1 MSTLREIDNRINVGE
16 IFSRKQLMEMFKI
29 SGQSGIMKTN
39 ALNCLVLITSENNG
53 VYADSGIENGT
64 IMYTGEG
71 LRGDQ
76 QLNKNNKSIY
86 ESKQTGL
93 PMYLFSKDK
102 ARNYIFEGKVEL
114 CGVPYQITEKDKEGN
129 DRLVWKFPLK
139 IIYSEDVDL
148 NEDDRLQ
155 QVANEVARIEEEIE
169 ENIEQDTIEL
179 KEGTLK
185 IRKYRRTGIRQKR
198 TSKPDYIAE
207 EIIKSKQGII
217 NETTIFKQERK
228 RLLEEGANEQV
239 EKMDEF
245 FENKKENEGFDVL
258 SFEKDEN
265 GEYKEKYIEVKSTK
279 ENEGTPIDITSNE
292 IEFAKEHVKDY
303 YLYRIVNSNTNQ
315 RYLKIVTGEELFSNY
330 SFIPTSLKK
339 DFIGIFRG
347 NEKGF
352 GFVKIEEQEDEI
364 YISRGNTKDAIDGDE
379 VLIKMIEVSRED
391 KHQEGKVLK
400 VLKHNKDTF
409 VGVFQKSRN
418 FGFVVPDDRKVERI
432 VEKRKIIKK

>member
-245 FENKKENEGFDVL
+245 FENKKENEGFVVL

-330 SFIPTSLKK
+330 SFIPTS
-339 DFIGIFRG
+339 F
-347 NEKGF
+347 
-352 GFVKIEEQEDEI
+352 KI
-364 YISRGNTKDAIDGDE
+364 YSK
-379 VLIKMIEVSRED
+379 
-391 KHQEGKVLK
+391 
-400 VLKHNKDTF
+400 
-409 VGVFQKSRN
+409 
-418 FGFVVPDDRKVERI
+418 
-432 VEKRKIIKK
+432 